1 MYAVISAASRGLR
14 VPFCRVREAEG
25 DTVILSRAEAE
36 RNGLDCKFLCRR
48 ITLLVHSSLEAVGL
62 LAVVSAE
69 LAQHGIGVNCVSAY
83 FHDHL
88 FVPEVQGDRALAVL
102 QALQRRVA
110 GSSTPRGAST
120 SNLLE
125 NVVIREMT
133 LGDYDAVRDLLAS
146 VPGVTLRSADSR
158 KGTQLY
164 LERNAGLSFVALL
177 GSRIVGCVMCGHDG
191 RRGYL
196 QHLAVEADLR
206 SAASAARWLSA
217 ALPRWSAWELK
228 RPTSMCSRTTSRPNS
243 SG

>member
-1 MYAVISAASRGLR
+1 MSTRPEAEAWLDRLLSTMQPALDPEDYVYAVISAASRGLS

-25 DTVILSRAEAE
+25 DTVILSRAQAE

-69 LAQHGIGVNCVSAY
+69 LAQHGISANCVSGY

-88 FVPEVQGDRALAVL
+88 FVPATQGDRALAVL
-102 QALQRRVA
+102 QALQRRVS

-133 LGDYDAVRDLLAS
+133 LGDYDAVRGYSLRFPAS
-146 VPGVTLRSADSR
+146 PCARPIRVREHNSI
-158 KGTQLY
+158 
-164 LERNAGLSFVALL
+164 LS
-177 GSRIVGCVMCGHDG
+177 VM
-191 RRGYL
+191 R
-196 QHLAVEADLR
+196 A
-206 SAASAARWLSA
+206 
-217 ALPRWSAWELK
+217 
-228 RPTSMCSRTTSRPNS
+228 
-243 SG
+243 